1 MPNNPLLTQYYL
13 VTAVNQDMLNT
24 FVQAAQSFAQL
35 RNFSGLNDMTV
46 YVLGGAF
53 ENDGLQGMFW
63 WNGNL
68 ANPIDN
74 NATVIVPNGTIQG
87 AWVRSA
93 VSLPSNSPVRTI
105 ATGTSDTLLAS
116 DNTVAWYSTTA
127 APKTETL
134 PSPTVNGQTFTVK
147 DAAQT
152 SAFYPITLTTPSGL
166 IIGSNIINVNG
177 NSLTVRADGTNWLVI

>member
-1 MPNNPLLTQYYL
+1 MNPLPTVF
-13 VTAVNQDMLNT
+13 VTGQGSVNGDMLNT
-24 FVQAAQSFAQL
+24 FVQVCQNFAQM
-35 RNFSGLNDMTV
+35 RTFSALNDMSV
-46 YVLGGAF
+46 YVLGGAS
-53 ENDGLQGMFW
+53 EGDGLQGQFW
-63 WNGNL
+63 WNGYL
-68 ANPIDN
+68 INPVDN
-74 NATVIVPNGTIQG
+74 NTTVIVPYGNIQG
-87 AWVRSA
+87 AWLRLP
-93 VSLPSNSPVRTI
+93 VSLPTNSPVRPI

-134 PSPTVNGQTFTVK
+134 PAPTVNGQTFTVK